1 VSGLLAM
8 VSMVGLVTSTAA
20 ERELIYGSE
29 LMKDDELDRYRAD
42 MQKLPDTEAKNRYR
56 ERHRERLRER
66 ARGRGVVL
74 DEPVGVI
81 PRKEPR

>member
-1 VSGLLAM
+1 M
-8 VSMVGLVTSTAA
+8 VCMVGLATSADT
-20 ERELIYGSE
+20 ERELIFGSE

-42 MQKLPDTEAKNRYR
+42 MQKLPDTGSKNRYR

-74 DEPVGVI
+74 DEPAGVI
-81 PRKEPR
+81 PRKELR